1 MTSTENTPMD
11 GTDTQSTHQVQVK
24 FTTRHPDIAVPTA
37 PILVPANLKRYGLS
51 QIINHLL
58 DTSTAIPFEFLVNG
72 SFLRTSIER
81 YLSDNGLSSESVLT
95 LEYVRAIIPPKF
107 QAAFQHDDWVSS
119 VSVERESKRIL
130 SGSYD
135 GIVRVWNESA
145 QCLYTGV
152 GHTDV
157 VKTAKWMS
165 ATKSVSAGMD
175 RGLRIW
181 EVDGE
186 SIGEENSEIF
196 ALAELVGHRGTVEK
210 ISVDSSSGRVL
221 SAGMDSLVG
230 FWTTNISEAS
240 KTPKEAPVPRA
251 KRRKETSTGPPRY
264 GPLRMLEG
272 HTSPVSAVVFDPKD
286 STVGYSI
293 SWDHTIRT
301 WDLATYSLVDTRTTQ
316 HPLLSVCVLPKLSLL
331 ACGSA
336 ARHITLHDPRVSAST
351 VTTSTLRGHTN
362 AVVALSPNKS
372 SEWQMVSASHDGTLR
387 IWDVRATESGSIW
400 TIKREGEGL
409 SGKEKV
415 FDVEWSSLGIVS
427 GGEDKRVQID
437 DSPKGE

>member
-1 MTSTENTPMD
+1 MTSAEDSPMG
-11 GTDTQSTHQVQVK
+11 GTDPQSTHQIQVK
-24 FTTRHPDIAVPTA
+24 FTTRHPEIAVPTA

-58 DTSTAIPFEFLVNG
+58 DTSTATPFEFLING
-72 SFLRTSIER
+72 SFLRTSIEK

-95 LEYVRAIIPPKF
+95 LEYVRAILPPKF

-119 VSVERESKRIL
+119 VSVEGENRRIL

-152 GHTDV
+152 GHTDA
-157 VKTAKWMS
+157 VKTTKWMS
-165 ATKSVSAGMD
+165 ATKIVSAGMD

-186 SIGEENSEIF
+186 YIGEISEVS
-196 ALAELVGHRGTVEK
+196 ALAEFVGHRSTVEK

-230 FWTTNISEAS
+230 LWTTNISEAP
-240 KTPKEAPVPRA
+240 KAPKEAPVPKA
-251 KRRKETSTGPPRY
+251 KRRKESSAGPPRY
-264 GPLRMLEG
+264 GSLRMLEG
-272 HTSPVSAVVFDPKD
+272 HTSPVSGVAFDPKD
-286 STVGYSI
+286 STVGYSV

-301 WDLATYSLVDTRTTQ
+301 WDLATCSLADSRTTQ
-316 HPLLSVCVLPKLSLL
+316 HPLLSVCVLPTLSLL
-331 ACGSA
+331 ACGSS

-362 AVVALSPNKS
+362 AVVALSPNKN

-437 DSPKGE
+437 ESPKGE